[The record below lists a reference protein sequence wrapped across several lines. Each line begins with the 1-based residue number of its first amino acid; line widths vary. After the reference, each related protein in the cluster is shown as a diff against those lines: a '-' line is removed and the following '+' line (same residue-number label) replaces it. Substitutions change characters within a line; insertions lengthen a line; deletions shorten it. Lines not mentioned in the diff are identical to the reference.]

1 MFKYRSPWIQMIP
14 QLLVIVGLGE
24 KKTIRIKQ
32 SLTFISTCLD
42 NWTFKNWRFSVLS
55 SICFGSPF
63 QPSDE
68 HTNRGVDFMVEAAEA
83 GDRGAMVYM
92 GRAFETGDGLGTLR

>member
-1 MFKYRSPWIQMIP
+1 MIP
-14 QLLVIVGLGE
+14 QLLVGLGE

-32 SLTFISTCLD
+32 SLTYISTCLEIEHLKIED
-42 NWTFKNWRFSVLS
+42 FNSVLS